1 MVQAPA
7 YRRKKMKQYL
17 FLTSALVVSGLL
29 SGVVEAACIQ
39 TPTCSSLGYTSSQSC
54 SGGIK
59 CPFGNAWN
67 CTLINKITEIE
78 KKVTEIINNGGGSS
92 GSNTNN
98 DFSSCKI
105 GDILYSDMSCNAD
118 VIANKTPIAVI
129 FDTTNGLAVALE
141 SEYLVYIKNRRN
153 ELGESN
159 NFGQI
164 DVPGVSNSTELLAGW
179 MGKKYTQA
187 TFEYCQKNGETCP
200 AVEYVMAYKTDG
212 TKAGDWYIPAIDELK
227 AVMANNDKISTALT
241 KIGKESMKKKFIQ
254 YIWSSTI
261 VTTNEE
267 VWENVWQD
275 DGEVRVF
282 HSKDLTRPAR
292 ECLASF
298 WEECSANNP
307 YGEDD
312 ERTLTSYTYPVINYK
327 EIGN

>member
-1 MVQAPA
+1 M
-7 YRRKKMKQYL
+7 RK
-17 FLTSALVVSGLL
+17 FLLYSSAFVAFTMSGM
-29 SGVVEAACIQ
+29 VEAACIQ

-141 SEYLVYIKNRRN
+141 SEYLRYIFEEGNKY
-153 ELGESN
+153 
-159 NFGQI
+159 GQI

-187 TFEYCQKNGETCP
+187 IFEYCQKNGKSCP

-212 TKAGDWYIPAIDELK
+212 TKAGDWYIPAIDEAK
-227 AVMANNDKISTALT
+227 AVIANNDKISTALT
-241 KIGKESMKKKFIQ
+241 KMGKESLEEN
-254 YIWSSTI
+254 IWSSTI
-261 VTTNEE
+261 VTINEHVSE
-267 VWENVWQD
+267 PVWQGD
-275 DGEVRVF
+275 HYEYI
-282 HSKDLTRPAR
+282 HLSKDLTKPVRLCIPSS
-292 ECLASF
+292 EICNSQ
-298 WEECSANNP
+298 
-307 YGEDD
+307 YGVDD
-312 ERTLTSYTYPVINYK
+312 SRSLTSYTYPVINYK